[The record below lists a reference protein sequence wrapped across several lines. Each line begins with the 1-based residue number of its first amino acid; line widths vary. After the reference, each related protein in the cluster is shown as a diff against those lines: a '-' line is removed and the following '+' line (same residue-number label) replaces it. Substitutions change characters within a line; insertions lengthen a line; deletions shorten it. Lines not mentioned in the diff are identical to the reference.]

1 MMKWKL
7 LAITLSFL
15 IILFECKAIVVSDDV
30 PRMTKEELKTVLGNP
45 SLMIIDVRYGKDWT
59 DSDLKIR
66 GAIREEPD
74 NVRSWVSK
82 YSKEKTLILYCA

>member
-30 PRMTKEELKTVLGNP
+30 PRMAKEELRTMLGSP
-45 SLMIIDVRYGKDWT
+45 SVMIIDVRYGKDWT
-59 DSDLKIR
+59 DSDLKMR

-74 NVRSWVSK
+74 DVKSWASK
-82 YSKEKTLILYCA
+82 YPTEKTLVLYCA

>member
-1 MMKWKL
+1 MKWKL

-82 YSKEKTLILYCA
+82 YSKEKTLIFYCA